1 MHSDATTDGTGD
13 PVERTVQIAGNSTFV
28 VSLPKAWAVEQGLES
43 GSSMTLYPQD
53 DRLVVATEAVSTP
66 EPAVTIDA
74 SVAPEAV
81 TIRRVERAY
90 LIGCDRIT
98 VTGLETAPGVRRTV
112 ERIANR
118 LVGVTIQ
125 DDGAD
130 RLTIANVLDVSEV
143 SLPQTVAQIQRLV
156 LEMHVDACTAVVAG
170 DELLA
175 RRVIDR
181 DDDVDRLFAFV
192 SRGVHR
198 GFTDVHELDRLE
210 TTRAEAFRE
219 YRVARSL
226 ERVAD
231 HATEIAHVA
240 IGRTDP
246 PADAIAD
253 RFDDVGADARAVL
266 ELALA
271 GDIGRTIES
280 AADLSAPLEDLER
293 RCSEGSDSDAG
304 VAVAVRR
311 LRRTVAAGR
320 EIADVRIESTLT
332 DDDTPRD
339 QPSADGD

>member
-1 MHSDATTDGTGD
+1 MRPGTHADAAGD

-43 GSSMTLYPQD
+43 GSSMYLYPQD
-53 DRLVVATEAVSTP
+53 DRLVVATETVSTP
-66 EPAVTIDA
+66 DPAVTIDA
-74 SVAPEAV
+74 SVASEAV

-98 VTGLETAPGVRRTV
+98 VTGLETAPAVRRTV
-112 ERIANR
+112 ERTASR

-143 SLPQTVAQIQRLV
+143 SLPQTVAQIRRLV
-156 LEMHVDACTAVVAG
+156 LEMHVDACTAVVTG

-219 YRVARSL
+219 YRIARAL

-231 HATEIAHVA
+231 HAEGIARVA
-240 IGRTDP
+240 IDRSEP
-246 PADAIAD
+246 PADVLAD
-253 RFDDVGADARAVL
+253 RFDAVGADARAVL

-271 GDIGRTIES
+271 GDVDRTFEA
-280 AADLSAPLEDLER
+280 AADLSDPLEDLER
-293 RCSEGSDSDAG
+293 RCSEGTDSDAA
-304 VAVAVRR
+304 VAVAARR

-320 EIADVRIESTLT
+320 EIADVRIESTLA
-332 DDDTPRD
+332 DDDAPRD
-339 QPSADGD
+339 RPSAGND